1 MIATAP
7 VPRHSDSPALPRT
20 NSVVSAIVQ
29 PLLMVAVYVA
39 CALTEHGD
47 LALEDLILC
56 FVVFALAFPGKDRS
70 SVALRFAVPEMLAGW
85 GGLLIVLSLCGWL
98 TNSLE
103 LFERRVVLPWVLITP
118 CLMIAAM
125 VLTRA
130 WSDRSRLAGE
140 LPRAV
145 VVGGGPSTAGTVQ
158 ALQASGANGVQVMG
172 IFDDRDATRATES
185 TGLPL
190 LGGLKDLAAYV
201 SRHRIQKIFITM
213 PLNTQPRIQA
223 LVDSIGDTTAE
234 MYYVPDVFGVSIIR
248 GRLAM
253 MDGVPVVGLLESPF
267 TGVNGMV
274 KRASDIVLS
283 SVALLVASP
292 LLLGCAIA
300 VRLSSPGPI
309 VFRQKRHGV
318 DGKEIMVYKFRSM
331 TTMDNGNVVKQAS
344 RDDVRVTPVGRVLRK
359 TSLDELP
366 QLVNV
371 LQGRMSMVGPRPHAI
386 AHNEQYRTLITAY
399 MVRHKVKPGITGWAQ
414 IHGHRGPTETVDKMQ
429 TRVEYDLEYLRNWSL
444 RLDLEILVRTVTT
457 VLFDKHAF

>member
-7 VPRHSDSPALPRT
+7 APRHSDSPALPET
-20 NSVVSAIVQ
+20 HSVVAAILQ
-29 PLLMVAVYVA
+29 PLLMVTVYLG
-39 CALTEHGD
+39 CALAWHGE
-47 LALEDLILC
+47 LSLEDLILC

-70 SVALRFAVPEMLAGW
+70 ASPLRVAIPEMLARW
-85 GGLLIVLSLCGWL
+85 TGLLLVLALCGWL
-98 TNSLE
+98 TDSLS
-103 LFERRVVLPWVLITP
+103 LFDRSVILRWSLLTPLFMALAMLANRALRRRVQSAVEI
-118 CLMIAAM
+118 
-125 VLTRA
+125 
-130 WSDRSRLAGE
+130 
-140 LPRAV
+140 PRAV
-145 VVGGGPSTAGTVQ
+145 VVGGGSTTARAVQ
-158 ALQASGANGVQVMG
+158 ALQDSGGVQVEG

-190 LGGLKDLAAYV
+190 LGNLRDVAAYV
-201 SRHRIQKIFITM
+201 RRHKIEKVFITM
-213 PLNTQPRIQA
+213 PLNSQPRIQG

-234 MYYVPDVFGVSIIR
+234 LYYVPDVFGVSIIR
-248 GRLAM
+248 GRLSM

-267 TGVNGMV
+267 TGVNALI
-274 KRASDIVLS
+274 KRGSDIVLS
-283 SVALLVASP
+283 SIALVIASP
-292 LLLGCAIA
+292 VMLLCALA

-318 DGKEIMVYKFRSM
+318 DGEEILVYKFRSM
-331 TTMDNGNVVKQAS
+331 TTMDNGSVVKQAS
-344 RDDVRVTPVGRVLRK
+344 KDDARVTPIGRILRK

-366 QLVNV
+366 QLINV

-386 AHNEQYRTLITAY
+386 AHNEQYRNLITAY

-444 RLDLEILVRTVTT
+444 RLDIEILIRTVTT